1 MKFISRFSLTTWI
14 LLGLGLG
21 VVTGLF
27 LGEHAAPL
35 QPIGNAF
42 IRLLQMSVLPYI
54 TVSLVAGFGRLSYDE
69 AKTLGIRAG
78 AMLLLIW
85 AIGFVV
91 VLSLP
96 LTFPVW
102 ASASFF
108 STSVLKEP
116 EAIDFVALY
125 IPNNPFHAMAEP
137 VIPGV
142 VVFSIAVGIALIG
155 IKGKTALLSDLSIL
169 GQALIR
175 VTQFVVKL
183 SPVGVFA
190 IAAGAAGTMTLEEFG
205 RLQVYFVSY
214 IVGTALLTL
223 WLLPMLVATLTPF
236 TYRELF
242 RASRDAMVT
251 GFTTG
256 NVFII
261 LPMLADNLKRLF
273 EEKGQDR
280 AHSGPLI
287 DVVIPVT
294 FNFPNVGVLLLLVF
308 VLFAAWYTGSPISAS
323 EYPMFA
329 ILGLFSFFGSVDIG
343 LPFLLE
349 RMRLPADMFQLYVAT
364 GVLMGR
370 FATLIAAMHLVALA
384 VLATA
389 TVTGFMKVN
398 TRKVL
403 VFAGTS
409 FGILATTLIAT
420 AAFFHFSVEQSY
432 TKDEV
437 LKSMR
442 WIENPL
448 PAVVYR
454 KVPEDLGTGL
464 PDPGRSLL
472 DTIRQR
478 GTLRVGYDPT
488 SLPFAFFNINDELV
502 GFDVEMAHR
511 LATELDVKLEF
522 VPFRLETLNQQLGA
536 GEFDLAMSGLI
547 ATTTLAEKVSFTR
560 PYLDVHMGIV
570 VVDHQKRRFDTIE
583 KIKNEP
589 ALRIAT
595 RQHKYYGPRIKEHLP
610 QATVVPIE
618 SNSAFFEG
626 EAMDFSF
633 LFDSVEVGSA
643 WTLLYPDFQAIIPRP
658 LDAAAP
664 LAYAT
669 SGGDERWM
677 NFLNSWI
684 RLQEKDGT
692 MRTLYRHWVLG
703 ETAVKKE
710 PRWSIIRN
718 VLGWV
723 E

>member
-1 MKFISRFSLTTWI
+1 
-14 LLGLGLG
+14 
-21 VVTGLF
+21 
-27 LGEHAAPL
+27 
-35 QPIGNAF
+35 
-42 IRLLQMSVLPYI
+42 
-54 TVSLVAGFGRLSYDE
+54 
-69 AKTLGIRAG
+69 
-78 AMLLLIW
+78 MLLLLW
-85 AIGFVV
+85 GIGFVV

-96 LTFPVW
+96 LTFPQW
-102 ASASFF
+102 TSASFF

-116 EAIDFVALY
+116 EKIDFVALY

-155 IKGKTALLSDLSIL
+155 IKDKKALLSDLSIL

-183 SPVGVFA
+183 SPIGVFA

-214 IVGTALLTL
+214 IAGAALLTF

-294 FNFPNVGVLLLLVF
+294 FNFPNLGVLLLLIF
-308 VLFAAWYTGSPISAS
+308 VLFAAWYMGSPISAT

-384 VLATA
+384 ILATA
-389 TVTGFMKVN
+389 AVTGFMKVN

-403 VFAGTS
+403 FFAGTS
-409 FGILATTLIAT
+409 FGILVAVLIAT
-420 AAFFHFSVEQSY
+420 AVFFQLTVTQQY
-432 TKDEV
+432 TKDQV

-442 WIENPL
+442 WIDNPL
-448 PAVVYR
+448 PAVVHR
-454 KVPEDLGTGL
+454 EVPEGYGTGR
-464 PDPGRSLL
+464 PGPGRSVL
-472 DTIRQR
+472 DNIRQR
-478 GTLRVGYDPT
+478 EVLRVGYDPN
-488 SLPFAFFNINDELV
+488 SLPFAFFNLNDELV
-502 GFDVEMAHR
+502 GFDVEMAQT
-511 LATELDVKLEF
+511 LAKELNVKLEF
-522 VPFRLETLNQQLGA
+522 VPFRLETLARQLQN

-547 ATTTLAEKVSFTR
+547 ATTSLAEEVGFTLS
-560 PYLDVHMGIV
+560 YLDVHMGIV
-570 VVDHQKRRFDTIE
+570 VADYDKRRFDTLE
-583 KIKNEP
+583 KIKSTSD
-589 ALRIAT
+589 LRIAT
-595 RQHKYYGPRIKEHLP
+595 RQVRYYGPKITDYLP

-618 SNSAFFEG
+618 SNRAFFEG
-626 EAMDFSF
+626 EAMGFDF

-643 WTLLYPDFQAIIPRP
+643 WTLLFPDYQAIIPRP
-658 LDAAAP
+658 LQSAAP
-664 LAYAT
+664 LAYAVH
-669 SGGDERWM
+669 GGDDRWL
-677 NFLNSWI
+677 NFLNAWI
-684 RLQEKDGT
+684 SLQIRDGS
-692 MRTLYRHWVLG
+692 MDKLYNHWVLG
-703 ETAVKKE
+703 KTAVKKE
-710 PRWSIIRN
+710 PRWSVIRN